1 MKIAII
7 GTGYIGLVQG
17 AMLSDLGFNVTCFDI
32 DSSKIELLKKGIS
45 PIYEPGLEE
54 IIKSSLTRKTI
65 SFSSSCEESVKNA
78 DIIFIGVG
86 TPPLP
91 DGSTDL
97 SYVESAPGCLANSSK
112 DRCLVI
118 TKSTVPIGTNR
129 KIRDI
134 IQRKLDFYN
143 RKINFSVI
151 SNPEFLREGKAVYDC
166 YNPERIVIGI
176 DADDN
181 KDLIKE
187 KIEEIYDYFIEKNI
201 PLIFTT
207 LESAELAKY
216 ASNAFLAMKISYIN
230 EIALLSEKLDANVSD
245 IARIMGLDSR
255 IGEDFLKAGLGFG
268 GSCFPKDTLS
278 LLNIAKDNGSD
289 LGIVDAA
296 VKTNE
301 HMKEYLLSKIISKSG
316 DIQGKEIAVLGL
328 SFKPGTDDIRESPS
342 IGLIRRIVSS
352 GGHVRVYCPKA
363 MENSKKV
370 MEDIK
375 DFITFTENEYE
386 CAENADLIILA
397 TEWEQF
403 RELDFTKIRASMCS
417 NYFFDLRNMFIHS
430 ENVKKQFKYYPV
442 GIN

>member
-1 MKIAII
+1 MKITII

-17 AMLSDLGFNVTCFDI
+17 AMLSDLGFDVTCFDI

-97 SYVESAPGCLANSSK
+97 SYIESAAGCLGNSLK
-112 DRCLVI
+112 DGCLVI

-129 KIRDI
+129 KIRAI
-134 IQRKLDFYN
+134 IQRKLDSYN
-143 RKINFSVI
+143 RKISFSVI

-176 DADDN
+176 DAGDN
-181 KDLIKE
+181 RDLIKK

-201 PLIFTT
+201 PLVFTT

-216 ASNAFLAMKISYIN
+216 ASDVFLAMKISYIN
-230 EIALLSEKLDANVSD
+230 EIALLSEKLDANVND
-245 IARIMGLDSR
+245 VARIMGLDSR
-255 IGEDFLKAGLGFG
+255 IGKDFLKAGLGFG

-328 SFKPGTDDIRESPS
+328 SFKPDTDDIRESPS
-342 IGLIRRIVSS
+342 IGLIRRIVSA

-386 CAENADLIILA
+386 CAKNADLIILA

-403 RELDFTKIRASMCS
+403 RELDFTKIRNSMCS

-430 ENVKKQFKYYPV
+430 ENVKKLFKYYPV